1 MTEKERAGMEKLRA
15 AMAAE
20 DRRLLEENP
29 PETGEIFYSKE
40 YLRTIAALK
49 RKRGKSRLSV
59 FSAFGKRVAAAVL
72 LIVMISG
79 CLMSISAVR
88 KPIVDFFMTVHE
100 KMIVIFFPEKDK
112 APETIETVYTLTY
125 LPENC
130 EWVTRSVCEKDV
142 TTTWSSDFMTVTLVQ
157 ETLDSRLYVNEEMAR
172 FETREIMGRKMAV
185 IERFDLRLYFWNTDE
200 YAYQLM
206 VQGIFWEEDCMQM
219 LRSVAIDPTII
230 IENGE

>member
-1 MTEKERAGMEKLRA
+1 MTEKERLGMEKLRA
-15 AMAAE
+15 AMMEDNALLLQEYPPAE
-20 DRRLLEENP
+20 GDIRH
-29 PETGEIFYSKE
+29 SQE
-40 YLRTIAALK
+40 YLRRMKALQGAR
-49 RKRGKSRLSV
+49 RKHRLNIFGS
-59 FSAFGKRVAAAVL
+59 FGKRVAAAIL
-72 LIVMISG
+72 LFIAIG
-79 CLMSISAVR
+79 GGLMSVSAVR

-157 ETLDSRLYVNEEMAR
+157 ETLDSRLYVNGEMAR